1 MTAQPPVHL
10 DLSTLDMAALDRNN
24 ARARRGG
31 AWVTAL
37 AVGLA
42 ILWMVPF
49 YYLAVTIFK
58 SPAEFAEG
66 AKLALP
72 QGVLPVIDNIRGAW
86 ETARMGPALA
96 NTALY
101 ATTGAGLAVLIAAL
115 AAHGLS
121 RFDYRGRT
129 TLFMTIFAGTV
140 FPLQLYL
147 IPLFFAY
154 QSVGLIDTR
163 IGMILFYTAIC
174 IPFPT
179 LVLRNY
185 MSQMSREMDE
195 AARMD
200 GAGEVRLFFAMV
212 LPNCTGPMLAL
223 FLLQFTWIW
232 NDLLFAIVLTQ
243 SPDIR
248 PIMPALQVFQG
259 GYASQSPTVVLTA
272 SFLASVPTVV
282 LFLAL
287 RRTFLNGLAATTD

>member
-1 MTAQPPVHL
+1 MTPVHYDISQL
-10 DLSTLDMAALDRNN
+10 DWAAIDRN
-24 ARARRGG
+24 AARRRRKGTG
-31 AWVTAL
+31 LTVL
-37 AVGLA
+37 AVVLA
-42 ILWMVPF
+42 LLWMVPF

-58 SPAEFAEG
+58 SPEEFSAG
-66 AKLALP
+66 PKLALP
-72 QGVLPVIDNIRGAW
+72 QGVTPIIDNIMSAW
-86 ETARMGPALA
+86 TTARMGPAFL

-101 ATTGAGLAVLIAAL
+101 GILGAGLAILIAAL

-129 TLFMTIFAGTV
+129 TLFMVIFAGTV

-154 QSVGLIDTR
+154 QEVGLIDSR
-163 IGMILFYTAIC
+163 LGMILFYTAIC
-174 IPFPT
+174 IPFPV

-200 GAGEVRLFFAMV
+200 GCGELRLFLSIV
-212 LPNCTGPMLAL
+212 LPNCLSPMVAL

-232 NDLLFAIVLTQ
+232 NDLLFATVLTQ

-272 SFLASVPTVV
+272 SFLASVPTVI
-282 LFLAL
+282 LFLVL
-287 RRTFLNGLAATTD
+287 RRSFMTGLSATAK

>member
-1 MTAQPPVHL
+1 MTAPGLPHL
-10 DLSTLDMAALDRNN
+10 DLATLDWAEVDRRNR
-24 ARARRGG
+24 RARRGG
-31 AWVTAL
+31 GWITAL
-37 AVGLA
+37 AVVLA
-42 ILWMVPF
+42 LLWMVPF
-49 YYLAVTIFK
+49 YYLAITIFK
-58 SPAEFAEG
+58 SPQEFATG

-72 QGVLPVIDNIRGAW
+72 QGIAPLFANITDAW
-86 ETARMGPALA
+86 TTARMGPAFL
-96 NTALY
+96 NSALY
-101 ATTGAGLAVLIAAL
+101 GLTGAGFAVLIAAF
-115 AAHGLS
+115 AAHGLA
-121 RFDYRGRT
+121 RFDFRGRT
-129 TLFMTIFAGTV
+129 ALFMTIFAGTV

-154 QSVGLIDTR
+154 QSLGLIDTR

-174 IPFPT
+174 IPFPV

-200 GAGEVRLFFAMV
+200 GCGELRLFLSVV
-212 LPNCTGPMLAL
+212 LPNCLSPMLAL
-223 FLLQFTWIW
+223 FLLQFTWVW

-243 SPDIR
+243 STEIR

-272 SFLASVPTVV
+272 SFLASLPTVI

-287 RRTFLNGLAATTD
+287 RKSFMTGLTAATD

>member
-1 MTAQPPVHL
+1 MTPVHYDISQL
-10 DLSTLDMAALDRNN
+10 DWAAIDRN
-24 ARARRGG
+24 AARRRRKGTG
-31 AWVTAL
+31 LTVL
-37 AVGLA
+37 AVVLA
-42 ILWMVPF
+42 LLWMVPF

-58 SPAEFAEG
+58 SPEEFSAG
-66 AKLALP
+66 PKLALP
-72 QGVLPVIDNIRGAW
+72 QGVTPIIDNIMSAW
-86 ETARMGPALA
+86 TTARMGPAFL

-101 ATTGAGLAVLIAAL
+101 GILGAGLAILIAAL

-129 TLFMTIFAGTV
+129 TLFMVIFAGTV

-154 QSVGLIDTR
+154 QEVGLIDSR
-163 IGMILFYTAIC
+163 LGMILFYPAIC
-174 IPFPT
+174 IPFPV

-200 GAGEVRLFFAMV
+200 GCGELRLFLSIV
-212 LPNCTGPMLAL
+212 LPNCLSPMVAL

-232 NDLLFAIVLTQ
+232 NDLLFATVLTQ

-272 SFLASVPTVV
+272 SFLASVPTVI
-282 LFLAL
+282 LFLVL
-287 RRTFLNGLAATTD
+287 RRSFMTGLSATAK